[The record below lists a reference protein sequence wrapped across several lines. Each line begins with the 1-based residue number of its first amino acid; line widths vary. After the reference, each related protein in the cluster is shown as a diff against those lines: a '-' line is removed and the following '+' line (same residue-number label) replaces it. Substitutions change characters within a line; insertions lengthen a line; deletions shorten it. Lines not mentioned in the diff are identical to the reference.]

1 MQVDRLSITMDPDL
15 GKSVREAAARS
26 GSSVSA
32 WLAAAAANGSATSCL
47 ELPLTRG
54 RQNRPHSATRSST
67 SSAGARSIS
76 TCSGQRRLMA
86 LVLDAGGLIAVDRL
100 DRAVG
105 AMLRVAQQ
113 EKLPVR
119 TSAAV
124 VAQVWRNGSLQA
136 NLARVLAGVDAAT
149 LDGATGRSVGEILA
163 LSKTADVVDGHL
175 GLVVQSATPCSR
187 ATPRTSRRSSLSAKF
202 GDGAAS

>member
-1 MQVDRLSITMDPDL
+1 
-15 GKSVREAAARS
+15 
-26 GSSVSA
+26 
-32 WLAAAAANGSATSCL
+32 
-47 ELPLTRG
+47 
-54 RQNRPHSATRSST
+54 
-67 SSAGARSIS
+67 
-76 TCSGQRRLMA
+76 MA

-113 EKLPVR
+113 DKIPVR

-124 VAQVWRNGSLQA
+124 IAQVWRNGALQV

-149 LDGATGRSVGEILA
+149 LDGVTGRSVGEILA

-175 GLVVQSATPCSR
+175 GLIVQSGDTVLTSDAEDIKKSLAARKVGATV
-187 ATPRTSRRSSLSAKF
+187 RRV
-202 GDGAAS
+202 